1 MRAGRPF
8 RDDEPHD
15 SIIVSES
22 FAEHYWP
29 GGAAVGRQVRWE
41 GENWLT
47 IVGVAG
53 EVRQLS
59 LDDST
64 GSFEF
69 YLPLRRPP
77 GLAPP
82 KNVRSGAIVDYRTLG
97 VRAADVAAA
106 LPQLRAA
113 VHETDPRVVIWK
125 LEPVERLFA
134 DAVARPRLVL
144 LSMLV
149 FSGFG
154 LVLAAA
160 GIYGVLSYAVVQR
173 RREIGIRLA
182 LGARPESVGRLILR
196 NGLTLT
202 VIGLTAGIGLALVLM
217 RAMRSLL
224 YEVEPTDPASVAFVA
239 ALLFGVAALA
249 SWRPAR
255 RAMRVDPV
263 SLLRQD

>member
-1 MRAGRPF
+1 
-8 RDDEPHD
+8 
-15 SIIVSES
+15 
-22 FAEHYWP
+22 
-29 GGAAVGRQVRWE
+29 
-41 GENWLT
+41 
-47 IVGVAG
+47 
-53 EVRQLS
+53 
-59 LDDST
+59 
-64 GSFEF
+64 
-69 YLPLRRPP
+69 
-77 GLAPP
+77 
-82 KNVRSGAIVDYRTLG
+82 
-97 VRAADVAAA
+97 
-106 LPQLRAA
+106 
-113 VHETDPRVVIWK
+113 
-125 LEPVERLFA
+125 
-134 DAVARPRLVL
+134 
-144 LSMLV
+144 MLV

>member
-1 MRAGRPF
+1 M
-8 RDDEPHD
+8 
-15 SIIVSES
+15 SES
-22 FAEHYWP
+22 FADRFWP
-29 GGAAVGRQVRWE
+29 GGGAVGRQVRWE

-82 KNVRSGAIVDYRTLG
+82 KNVRSGAIVDYRTLA
-97 VRAADVAAA
+97 VRATDVAATIA
-106 LPQLRAA
+106 RLRSV

-125 LEPVERLFA
+125 LEPVERLFS

-144 LSMLV
+144 LLMVV

-202 VIGLTAGIGLALVLM
+202 GIGLAAGVGLALVLM
-217 RAMRSLL
+217 RVMRTLL
-224 YEVEPTDPASVAFVA
+224 YEVEPTDPVSVGLVV
-239 ALLFGVAALA
+239 ALLSAVAALA

-263 SLLRQD
+263 SLLRQE